1 MAFIRQRHQRLN
13 RRGVRRIENDRS
25 SCLARVN
32 YRRRGD
38 PKGLHVG
45 CVTAVGAHKSVLT
58 NIGGVQEF
66 LTPGA
71 THRAGIGLHDHILKA
86 QPLENALVGVS
97 L

>member
-1 MAFIRQRHQRLN
+1 MAFISERYQRLN
-13 RRGVRRIENDRS
+13 CWGFRRIKNHGS
-25 SCLARVN
+25 SCLARIN
-32 YRRRGD
+32 PGRRGD

-45 CVTAVGAHKSVLT
+45 CVTAVGAHKRVFA
-58 NIGGVQEF
+58 NVGGVQEF

-86 QPLENALVGVS
+86 QPLENALVSVS